1 VYSLHTQRRRRESDV
16 KILLLSD
23 ERIRLEGNAGPL
35 TIEANRADASYSPF
49 HMLASALGS
58 CVVSVLSSWAEHAK
72 LDTSELAVEVGW
84 RFVDQ
89 PRRVGEMALKII
101 WPHLPRERREAAERA
116 AHLCAIHNTLT
127 RSPAISMV
135 IAS

>member
-1 VYSLHTQRRRRESDV
+1 MHTQRRRRESNV

-35 TIEANRADASYSPF
+35 TIEADRADASYSPF

-58 CVVSVLSSWAEHAK
+58 CVLSVLSSWAEHAK
-72 LDTSELAVEVGW
+72 LDASALAVEVGW

-89 PRRVGEMALKII
+89 PRRVGKMELRII
-101 WPHLPRERREAAERA
+101 WPDLPQNRRAAAERA

-127 RSPAISMV
+127 RSPTISTE

>member
-23 ERIRLEGNAGPL
+23 ERIRLEGSSGSL
-35 TIEANRADASYSPF
+35 TIEADRADASYSPF

-58 CVVSVLSSWAEHAK
+58 CVLSILGSWAEHAK
-72 LDTSELAVEVGW
+72 LDASDLAIEVGW

-89 PRRVGEMALKII
+89 PHRVGEIQLKII
-101 WPHLPRERREAAERA
+101 WPGLPAERRTAAERA
-116 AHLCAIHNTLT
+116 AHLCAIHNTLI
-127 RSPAISMV
+127 RSPTVSME
-135 IAS
+135 ITS